1 MVSLARAP
9 RVVSLLQA
17 YAIVAPP
24 LAWAVQLVVGYG
36 FTEAA
41 CGAGGV
47 SGGIGIHAWEAIL
60 SAAVGAVAAS
70 AWVGAIALHAA
81 TGRGEIDDPLGR
93 VRFLST
99 VAIVIGLIFLTLIAF
114 TAGGTLAL
122 DGCRT

>member
-1 MVSLARAP
+1 MVSLARTP

-17 YAIVAPP
+17 YATVAPP
-24 LAWAVQLVVGYG
+24 LAWTVQLVVGYG

-41 CGAGGV
+41 CGEGGV
-47 SGGIGIHAWEAIL
+47 SGGIGLHPWQ
-60 SAAVGAVAAS
+60 GTVALVAGVVAGS
-70 AWVGAIALHAA
+70 AWGGAIWLHAA

-99 VAIVIGLIFLTLIAF
+99 IGIVIGLIFLTLIAF
-114 TAGGTLAL
+114 TAAGTLAI